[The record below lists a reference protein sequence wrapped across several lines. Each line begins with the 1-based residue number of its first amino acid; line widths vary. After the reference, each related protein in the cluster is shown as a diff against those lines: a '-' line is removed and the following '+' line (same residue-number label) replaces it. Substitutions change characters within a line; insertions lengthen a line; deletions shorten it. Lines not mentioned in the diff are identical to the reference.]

1 LAIFSGSA
9 VFEVAVEK
17 SFNFLSEQY
26 AELFAAS
33 RATAFQHPVWLDNL
47 FGKLS
52 PQVASEPL
60 IIAVHSQ
67 DTGRLVMLL
76 PLVRRKYGL
85 LRVIEFADLRVSD
98 YAAPV
103 CSEDDFNLILRDDIA
118 VRAIRKAL
126 APFDFLRIKNLKQD
140 RLPIERLLGVAD
152 ATPMNM
158 SAHAVQLQAPY
169 AQWRAQSMNPSYQK
183 ELNKKGRQLR
193 KKGELQ
199 FVHVQSPQEI
209 RATLDTMRDY
219 RKPRFEQR
227 GEGEDDLLQKD
238 AYFDFYLQIAD
249 AGKDALSR
257 TYALKLDG
265 RVIAGVVG
273 LRHRD
278 DFLVILGGFDMANFK
293 NQSIGSLMFELIAE
307 DCIARGASVLD
318 FTIGDEPY
326 KQLFGAHASPLYT
339 VVSTG
344 SALGSVGN
352 FVMEQM
358 PWMGQAAKRLL
369 RRDVAA

>member
-1 LAIFSGSA
+1 
-9 VFEVAVEK
+9 VFEAAADT
-17 SFNFLSEQY
+17 SFNFLSKEY

-33 RATAFQHPVWLDNL
+33 RATAFQNPLWLDGL
-47 FGKLS
+47 FKKLAVELGAE
-52 PQVASEPL
+52 QLV
-60 IIAVHSQ
+60 IAVRAQ
-67 DTGRLVMLL
+67 DTGRLAMVL
-76 PLVRRKYGL
+76 PLVRRKYGP

-98 YAAPV
+98 YAALV
-103 CSEDDFNLILRDDIA
+103 CNEDNYNLILRDDNA

-126 APFDFLRIKNLKQD
+126 APFDFLRIKNLKRGQ
-140 RLPIERLLGVAD
+140 LPIERLLGVAD
-152 ATPMNM
+152 ATPMDM

-199 FVHVQSPQEI
+199 FVHVQSPEEI
-209 RATLDTMRDY
+209 RATLDTMREH
-219 RKPRFEQR
+219 RKPRFERR

-238 AYFDFYLQIAD
+238 TYFDFYLQIAT

-265 RVIAGVVG
+265 RIIAGVVG
-273 LRHRD
+273 LRHRG
-278 DFLVILGGFDMANFK
+278 DFLVILGGFDMANLK
-293 NQSIGSLMFELIAE
+293 NQSIGSLMFELVAE
-307 DCIARGASVLD
+307 DCIARGENVLD

-326 KQLFGAHASPLYT
+326 KQLFGAHASPLYA
-339 VVSTG
+339 VVSAG